1 MANTVTIT
9 QSGVIAVNT
18 DLWTEDAHRDKT
30 AAFSLHVVSLGSSA
44 TLAMQGS
51 LDGVNWLTAQMDR
64 EQSTPSTSI
73 STGILHFTNCL
84 FRHYRLRVT
93 AAPTAGTTT
102 VVITTYSRE
111 ELNTLGL
118 SRFSTVTNGVSSTA
132 PGLYVQ
138 PYNVIRDDITS
149 AAITSTSTSSSIDIA
164 NNGDTGVICVSNS
177 SVGGTSPTMDVV
189 VQESID
195 SGTNW
200 IDVYHFPRMT
210 TNGTWTSPLLRFNG
224 NRLRYVRTISGT
236 SPTFTCVVR
245 RINHSL
251 ATGTPCRRIF
261 SRSIVFNTLN
271 SVTQTLETGEWGDG
285 IRVTA
290 VMGTATTAPVLA
302 IEGSEDNSNWFQV
315 GTDLTPVASTT
326 VSQLI
331 TGTCPPFVRV
341 RVKTAGVSA
350 VTGYV
355 SIRST

>member
-1 MANTVTIT
+1 MANTVTLT
-9 QSGVIAVNT
+9 QSGVVAANT
-18 DLWTEDAHRDKT
+18 DLWTEDVHLDKIS
-30 AAFSLHVVSLGSSA
+30 AFSMHVVSLGTGVS
-44 TLAMQGS
+44 LAPQGS
-51 LDGVNWLTAQMDR
+51 MDGVNWITAQMAR
-64 EQSTPSTSI
+64 EPPTPSIFFSA
-73 STGILHFTNCL
+73 GILHFTNCL
-84 FRHYRLRVT
+84 FRYYRLRVT
-93 AAPTAGTTT
+93 AAQTAGTTT
-102 VVITTYSRE
+102 VVLTTYSRE
-111 ELNTLGL
+111 ELDTLGMA
-118 SRFSTVTNGVSSTA
+118 RFSSVMNGVSSTT
-132 PGLYVQ
+132 PGLHVQ
-138 PYNVIRDDITS
+138 PYNIVRDDLSS
-149 AAITSTSTSSSIDIA
+149 AAITSTSTSSPIDISTT
-164 NNGDTGVICVSNS
+164 GDTGVICVSNS
-177 SVGGTSPTMDVV
+177 SVGGTAPTMDVV
-189 VQESID
+189 VQESLD

-200 IDVYHFPRMT
+200 IDIYHFPRMT
-210 TNGTWTSPLLRFNG
+210 TNGTWSSPLLRFNG

-251 ATGTPCRRIF
+251 ALGTPCRRLF

-290 VMGTATTAPVLA
+290 AMGTATTAPVLA
-302 IEGSEDNSNWFQV
+302 IEGSEDNSNWFQM

-331 TGTCPPFVRV
+331 TGACPPFVRV